1 MKHLYIVERKVNGEE
16 TCQTYDQKKQLKND
30 LKLVLAAPQN
40 TDCLIN

>member
-1 MKHLYIVERKVNGEE
+1 MERKPAKH
-16 TCQTYDQKKQLKND
+16 DQKKQLKND